1 MAIHGRYFRQKPAEL
16 KGTDYDSR
24 LEKRLHEALPI
35 LNHHPAKRPY
45 VRHHTYEPDFEVQ
58 GNKTYLVEAKGYF
71 QDRNELGKYL
81 PIAESLGDSAELV
94 FVFENAD
101 KPIHFQAK
109 RKDGSKMTHR
119 EWCVKN
125 GFQVFDEDEFRVWI
139 PSVTTVTESGD
150 TELS

>member
-1 MAIHGRYFRQKPAEL
+1 MAVHGRYFRQKPAEL

-35 LNHHPAKRPY
+35 LNHHPEKRPY
-45 VRHHTYEPDFEVQ
+45 VRHHTYEPDFEVP
-58 GNKTYLVEAKGYF
+58 GFLIEAKGYF

-81 PIAESLGDSAELV
+81 PIKESLGDSAELV

-125 GFQVFDEDEFRVWI
+125 GFKVFDEDEFRVWI
-139 PSVTTVTESGD
+139 PSVTTVTEQVS
-150 TELS
+150 TEPS